1 MFPNRFTT
9 SKAAVRALT
18 AVAGITAA
26 GFATAYLA
34 NREIRQFEMHEVT
47 VPIFE
52 PGALPEGWGSIR
64 VLHLSDL
71 HMLENQDAKEAF
83 VSGLDTTNPDLVI
96 NTGDNLS
103 SKDGVPAVIRSLN
116 DLLNRPGAFV
126 FGSNDYY
133 APRPVNPFIYLL
145 GKKHKPSEE
154 KLPWQ
159 GMRAAFVERGWRD
172 ATHQRLE
179 FTIAPA
185 GVGESDYEREVKL
198 AIAGVDDPHHK
209 LDDYDSITGPANP
222 DADLKIGL
230 SHSPEPHVLDRFA
243 ADGYHIVLSG
253 HTHGG
258 QICLPGGKAVVTNCG
273 IDRSRARGLSRW
285 SEKTWLHVTNGL
297 GNSRYVPFR
306 TFCRPSATLLHF
318 VEREA

>member
-9 SKAAVRALT
+9 SKFAVRALT
-18 AVAGITAA
+18 VASGITVA

-47 VPIFE
+47 VPVFE

-71 HMLENQDAKEAF
+71 HMLENQEAKEAF
-83 VSGLDTTNPDLVI
+83 VAGLDTTNPDLVI

-103 SKDGVPAVIRSLN
+103 SRDGVPAVIRSLN

-154 KLPWQ
+154 KLPWE
-159 GMRAAFVERGWRD
+159 GMRAAFVERGWHD

-185 GVGESDYEREVKL
+185 GVGDSDYEREVKL

-209 LDDYDSITGPANP
+209 LDDYDSIAGPANP